1 MKHYT
6 LVIFGGTGDL
16 TKRKLIPAIQ
26 AIADHDPET
35 SFNVLG
41 IGRKPL
47 TDESYR
53 EFLQPDQ
60 TAHPRVSIHYMI
72 ADIETPGSLDG
83 LMLKIGGVETAPV
96 AGRIYYLATSYS
108 LFGKIAKSI
117 HQDSRGDEPFFT
129 RIIAEKPF
137 GNDRASFKKLNREL
151 RTFFSEDQIYRADH
165 YLAKGTIDNIL
176 RTRFSNPLF
185 ESVWNSRSIAR
196 ITVAVNEALGVGN
209 RIGYYDQSGAI
220 KDMVQNHLLQTLSL
234 VLMNSPAR
242 PGETAFRKAKTVA
255 IKKLYFRNEIRT
267 GQYRG
272 YQKEVNQINPG
283 SRTETFVDLSLYSKA
298 RRWKGTE
305 IVLRTG
311 KMLKKREAFIDIE
324 FRKEPCT
331 PFCSFDIS
339 PNRLTL
345 HIQPLQNVEL
355 AINTT
360 LPGEKVALAPV
371 KMTFCPTCEF
381 TANTAEGYEVILRE
395 CLRGD
400 KRLFMCDKE
409 LDYAWRLSDTIRDS
423 LKNEEPQIYEP
434 GSEPGNV

>member
-16 TKRKLIPAIQ
+16 TKRKLIPAVH
-26 AIADHDPET
+26 AIAGKDPGL
-35 SFNVLG
+35 SFTVLG
-41 IGRKPL
+41 VGRKPL

-53 EFLQPDQ
+53 EFLLPGQ
-60 TAHPRVSIHYMI
+60 TPHPQVSIHYLI

-83 LMLKIGGVETAPV
+83 LMPRIAGIEKAPV
-96 AGRIYYLATSYS
+96 SGRVYYLATSYT
-108 LFGKIAKSI
+108 LFGTIAASI
-117 HQDSRGDEPFFT
+117 GADSRGDESFFT

-137 GNDRASFKKLNREL
+137 GSDRASFKKLNREL

-209 RIGYYDQSGAI
+209 RIGYYDQTGAI

-234 VLMNSPAR
+234 VLMNAPGR
-242 PGETAFRKAKTVA
+242 PGETAFRKAKTDA

-272 YQKEVNQINPG
+272 YQEEVKNIHPG
-283 SRTETFVDLSLYSKA
+283 SATETFAELSLYSKE

-311 KMLKKREAFIDIE
+311 KMLKKREALIDIE
-324 FRKEPCT
+324 FRKDPCT
-331 PFCSFDIS
+331 PYCSFDIS

-381 TANTAEGYEVILRE
+381 TANTPESYEVILKE

-409 LDYAWRLSDTIRDS
+409 LDDAWRLTDKILAAVRHTV
-423 LKNEEPQIYEP
+423 PATYEP
-434 GSEPGNV
+434 GEEF